1 MTDVTEK
8 YIRLNKDFPNKAGKL
23 RSLLEVQKRLLQTLS
38 KSKQSDNVQQLMLAT
53 AEAYDVSI
61 DLLDYTHKV
70 LQGVAN
76 DAEVLMEGARI
87 RNSHKMQSEEILMLW
102 DRIQQY
108 EFKGENKKSA

>member
-1 MTDVTEK
+1 MRDVSEK

-23 RSLLEVQKRLLQTLS
+23 KSLLEVQKRLIQTLS
-38 KSKQSDNVQQLMLAT
+38 KSKQSDKVQELLIAT
-53 AEAYDVSI
+53 AEAYDVAD
-61 DLLDYTHKV
+61 DLLTYTHNV

>member
-1 MTDVTEK
+1 MRDVSEK

-23 RSLLEVQKRLLQTLS
+23 RSLLETQKRLLQTLS
-38 KSKQSDNVQQLMLAT
+38 KTKQSDKVQELMLAT

-70 LQGVAN
+70 LQGVAT
-76 DAEVLMEGARI
+76 DAEVLMEGSRI

-102 DRIQQY
+102 
-108 EFKGENKKSA
+108 EKLHLETKSNGSLTAQ